1 MKHLWIFSYF
11 FEPDLSAGSFRNTSL
26 VNTLLEMTDDSVQ
39 LHVITTLPNRYKDF
53 SAKAE
58 VFEDRGRLKIH
69 RIDVP
74 RHSNGMGDQ
83 VRSYAVFFR
92 ESIKLMKG
100 QPVDLVYASSSKL
113 FTGFLGAVVARW
125 KKAPLYLDIRDIF
138 TDTIHDVMADH
149 PLIRPV
155 HAAMRILERWTI
167 RSATHLNLISGGFK
181 PYFSYYNGPVTEFT
195 NGIDDLFLSLP
206 ASVEHDSAVKTIL
219 YAGNM
224 GEGQGLEK
232 IVPDAAA
239 RLGSRY
245 RFRLIGSGGTR
256 PKLEQAIAD
265 RNLTNVSIE
274 DPMPR
279 AELVQAYVDADYLF
293 LHLNDYAAFRKVLPS
308 KIFEYAATDKPVIAG
323 VAGYAAEFL
332 RTNVTNLILFNPGD
346 ADTFVS
352 LLSKTTYRRE
362 KRDHFIKNF
371 KRATINQAMAQTIKD
386 LLVKNP

>member
-1 MKHLWIFSYF
+1 
-11 FEPDLSAGSFRNTSL
+11 
-26 VNTLLEMTDDSVQ
+26 V
-39 LHVITTLPNRYKDF
+39 
-53 SAKAE
+53 
-58 VFEDRGRLKIH
+58 
-69 RIDVP
+69 
-74 RHSNGMGDQ
+74 
-83 VRSYAVFFR
+83 VFFR
-92 ESIKLMKG
+92 ESVRLLKG

-113 FTGFLGAVVARW
+113 FTGFLGAVVSKW
-125 KKAPLYLDIRDIF
+125 KRAPLYLDIRDIF

-167 RSATHLNLISGGFK
+167 RSASHLNLISGGFK
-181 PYFSYYNGPVTEFT
+181 PYFSYYKGPVTEFT

-206 ASVEHDSAVKTIL
+206 ASVEHESKVKTIL

-239 RLGSRY
+239 RLGDGY

-256 PKLEQAIAD
+256 SKLEQAIAE

-346 ADTFVS
+346 FETFVQQVRLFDYKTEQRES
-352 LLSKTTYRRE
+352 FALEYKRSSVNEALSNS
-362 KRDHFIKNF
+362 I
-371 KRATINQAMAQTIKD
+371 INYLNRNSKD
-386 LLVKNP
+386 RF

>member
-1 MKHLWIFSYF
+1 MKHVYIFSYY
-11 FEPDLSAGSFRNTSL
+11 FEPDLSAGSFRNTTL
-26 VNTLLEMTDDSVQ
+26 VNSLLEMTDESVQ

-53 SAKAE
+53 SAKAD

-74 RHSNGMGDQ
+74 RHASGMGDQ
-83 VRSYAVFFR
+83 ARSFAVYFR
-92 ESIKLMKG
+92 ESIRFLINKR
-100 QPVDLVYASSSKL
+100 VDVVYASSSRL
-113 FTGFLGAVVARW
+113 FTAFLGSVVARW

-138 TDTIHDVMADH
+138 TDTIHDVLVNH

-155 HAAMRILERWTI
+155 HAALRILEHWTI

-181 PYFSYYNGPVTEFT
+181 PYFSYYKGPVTEFT

-239 RLGSRY
+239 MLGSGY

-256 PKLEQAIAD
+256 SKLEQAIAE

-332 RTNVTNLILFNPGD
+332 RTNVTNVILFNPGD

-352 LLSKTTYRRE
+352 LLLDTTYRRE
-362 KRDHFIKNF
+362 KRDTFVKNF
-371 KRATINQAMAQTIKD
+371 RRATINRAMAQTIKD
-386 LLVKNP
+386 IITEP

>member
-1 MKHLWIFSYF
+1 MKHLWILSYF

-26 VNTLLEMTDDSVQ
+26 VNTLLEMTDDTVQ
-39 LHVITTLPNRYKDF
+39 VHVITTLPNRYKDF
-53 SAKAE
+53 NAKAA
-58 VFEDRGRLKIH
+58 VFEDRGKLKIH
-69 RIDVP
+69 RIQVP

-83 VRSYAVFFR
+83 VRSYTVFFR
-92 ESIKLMKG
+92 KSIRLMIG
-100 QPVDLVYASSSKL
+100 QRVDMVYASTSKL
-113 FTGFLGAVVARW
+113 FTGFLGAVVAKW
-125 KKAPLYLDIRDIF
+125 KNVPLYLDIRDIF

-167 RSATHLNLISGGFK
+167 RSASHLNLISGGFK
-181 PYFSYYNGPVTEFT
+181 PYFSYYKGPVSEFT

-206 ASVEHDSAVKTIL
+206 PSTGEANSVKTIL

-239 RLGSRY
+239 RLGKGY

-256 PKLEQAIAD
+256 SKLEQAIAE
-265 RNLTNVSIE
+265 RSLTNVSIE

-352 LLSKTTYRRE
+352 LLLETTYRRE
-362 KRDHFIKNF
+362 KRETFIKNF
-371 KRATINQAMAQTIKD
+371 KRASINRAMAQTIKD
-386 LLVKNP
+386 IITKP

>member
-1 MKHLWIFSYF
+1 MKQIWILSYF

-26 VNTLLEMTDDSVQ
+26 VKTLLEMTDDSVQ
-39 LHVITTLPNRYKDF
+39 LNVITTLPNRYKDF

-58 VFEDRGRLKIH
+58 AFEDRGRLKIH
-69 RIDVP
+69 RIEVP
-74 RHSNGMGDQ
+74 RHANGMGDQ
-83 VRSYAVFFR
+83 VRSYMVFFR
-92 ESIKLMKG
+92 EAVKLLQG
-100 QPVDLVYASSSKL
+100 RQVDLVYASSSKL

-138 TDTIHDVMADH
+138 TDTIKDVMSGH

-155 HAAMRILERWTI
+155 HAVMRVIERWTI
-167 RSATHLNLISGGFK
+167 RQATHLNVISGGFK
-181 PYFSYYNGPVTEFT
+181 PYFAYRKGPVTEFT

-206 ASVEHDSAVKTIL
+206 PSKPRQNGVRTIL

-232 IVPDAAA
+232 IVPEAAE
-239 RLGSRY
+239 RLGDAV

-256 PKLEQAIAD
+256 AKLEQAVAV

-279 AELVQAYVDADYLF
+279 AELVQAYIEADYLF
-293 LHLNDYAAFRKVLPS
+293 LHLNDYDAFRKVLPS

-323 VAGYAAEFL
+323 VAGHAADFL
-332 RTNVTNLILFNPGD
+332 RKNVSNLILFDPCDVEG
-346 ADTFVS
+346 FIS
-352 LLSKTTYRRE
+352 LYSTHPFQFE
-362 KRDHFIKNF
+362 KRETFIKTFNR
-371 KRATINQAMAQTIKD
+371 KAINSRMASSILDILKS
-386 LLVKNP
+386 